1 MGRIPRMDLTDELR
15 YAADPK
21 TVFSMLIDEEFL
33 ARKAVATGALS
44 HEVSATSRD
53 DGGVT
58 VRVQRILPAQLP
70 DFVKRFVGET
80 LDVVQ
85 TDDWGPDEGDGA
97 RSGRFTVEIAG
108 APATMQGDLRLE
120 ADGETGSV
128 ESFDGE
134 VKVSIPFVGG
144 KIEQVAADA
153 VLAAVK
159 KEGQV
164 GRAWLSERE

>member
-1 MGRIPRMDLTDELR
+1 MDLTDELR

-21 TVFSMLIDEEFL
+21 TVFSMLTDEEFL

-44 HEVSATSRD
+44 HEVSAAPRD

-58 VRVQRILPAQLP
+58 VRVQRVLPAKVP
-70 DFVKRFVGET
+70 DFVRRFVGET
-80 LDVVQ
+80 IDVDQ
-85 TDDWGPDEGDGA
+85 TDEWGPEEGDGA
-97 RSGRFTVEIAG
+97 RSGRFTATISG

-120 ADGETGSV
+120 ADGDNGSV
-128 ESFDGE
+128 ERFDGE

-144 KIEQVAADA
+144 KIEQVAANA

-164 GRAWLSERE
+164 GRAWLSERA